1 MRNPTQTETETR
13 MLSVIALFC
22 YSASL
27 VALFASGYALIAL
40 ALNVAGQQIGAIYS
54 PHGM

>member
-1 MRNPTQTETETR
+1 MRSPAQTQTETR
-13 MLSVIALFC
+13 MLDVIALFC

-27 VALFASGYALIAL
+27 AALFASGYALIAL
-40 ALNVAGQQIGAIYS
+40 ALKVVGQQIGAIYS